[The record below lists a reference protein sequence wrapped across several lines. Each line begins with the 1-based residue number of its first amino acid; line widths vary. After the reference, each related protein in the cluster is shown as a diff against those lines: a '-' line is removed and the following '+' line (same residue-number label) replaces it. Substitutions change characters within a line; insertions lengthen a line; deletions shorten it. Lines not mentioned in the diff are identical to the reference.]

1 MLKEKIMNK
10 LQKSRF
16 KDGSFEMDINVS
28 LEDNSIWLNKDE
40 IALLFDRDRTVI
52 SKHINSIYK
61 EDSFSNETT
70 CAKFAHMVHKLNREY
85 ITDYYNLDIVLV
97 LSNRLKN
104 KRGVLLKDFVEKYF
118 SAQSVQQEIV
128 IYNNGSVNLSVNV
141 SPEEDTVWLN
151 VNQIA
156 TLFESSTNNIYM
168 HINNIFEDG
177 ELPLSLGKDS
187 LLTDQFSKKIAS
199 PGLDGKTYYI
209 DYYNLD
215 VILAIGYRVKSQ
227 KAIDF
232 RRWASR
238 IIKQYLLKGYAID
251 ANRVSI
257 SKENYLQLENDVA
270 NIKKEIVEIKQK
282 TFIEPVKQKIFFDGE
297 FFDAHEYI
305 ASLLLKA
312 NKSIIIIDPYFD
324 IFALDYLKNI
334 KPSITKIIISSNGW
348 LPQKVISKFIKQYG
362 EITIKRENSFHDR
375 FIIIDEKLVYSIG
388 ASLNYAGKRA
398 FGITII
404 EDTEIINSLISR
416 VEAK

>member
-1 MLKEKIMNK
+1 
-10 LQKSRF
+10 
-16 KDGSFEMDINVS
+16 MDINVS

-40 IALLFDRDRTVI
+40 ISHLFDRDRTVI

-61 EDSFSNETT
+61 EDGFSKETT

-85 ITDYYNLDIVLV
+85 ITDYYNLDIVLA

-128 IYNNGSVNLSVNV
+128 IYNNGNINLSVNV

-398 FGITII
+398 FGIIII